1 MTDHKPLTTILG
13 PKKGIPVVAASR
25 LQRWAMLLAA
35 YTYDIQYRSTHDNR
49 NADGL
54 SRLPLQEDRP
64 DVEGL
69 EASVFSVEQIEALPV
84 TAAHLRQAT
93 RSDPI
98 LSKVLQ
104 NLRQGNW
111 PDQRSE
117 ALSPYANKQHALSI
131 ENDTLLWGI
140 RVVIPAKLRQEILQ
154 ELHHNHPGISRMKSL
169 ARGHVWWPSIDKDI
183 DDCVHGCTACQEVK
197 TTEPLAP
204 LHPWVWPGR
213 PWQRGHVD
221 FAGPINGKMFILLVD
236 AHSKWPEVFEM
247 SNTTSQKTIEILRQA
262 YKLPEHIVSDNGPQ
276 FISREFA
283 EFMAKNGIKHIRS
296 APYHPATNGQVE
308 RFVQTFKR
316 AMKTS
321 ITKGTL
327 NQRLC
332 SFFVVIQNHTP
343 QCDQCSPMCSI
354 SAERGEDKA
363 PFAEGNY

>member
-1 MTDHKPLTTILG
+1 
-13 PKKGIPVVAASR
+13 
-25 LQRWAMLLAA
+25 MLLAA
-35 YTYDIQYRSTHDNR
+35 YTYDIQYRSTHENG

-104 NLRQGNW
+104 NLKQGYW
-111 PDQRSE
+111 LDQRSE
-117 ALSPYANKQHALSI
+117 ALSPYANKQHELSI
-131 ENDTLLWGI
+131 ENDTLLWGL
-140 RVVIPAKLRQEILQ
+140 RVMIPAKLRQEILQ

-183 DDCVHGCTACQEVK
+183 EDCVHGCTACQEVK
-197 TTEPLAP
+197 TTVPLAP

-213 PWQRGHVD
+213 PWQRVHVD

-247 SNTTSQKTIEILRQA
+247 PNTTSQKTIEILRQVFSA
-262 YKLPEHIVSDNGPQ
+262 YGLPEQLVSDNGPQ

-316 AMKTS
+316 AMKT
-321 ITKGTL
+321 GAL
-327 NQRLC
+327 FC
-332 SFFVVIQNHTP
+332 CHTEP
-343 QCDQCSPMCSI
+343 HPTV
-354 SAERGEDKA
+354 
-363 PFAEGNY
+363 